1 MANKNLH
8 VETLRGLACLLV
20 VGIHSISTLYQN
32 NLMGDNIY
40 ILKIASFLSYLRM
53 PLFAF
58 LSGYVYSMRPV
69 KFSSLRRFI
78 KGKIRRIIIPLFTVG
93 TSVSLITHFFGTKGV
108 IGISDA
114 LLCVIMPVGVYW
126 FLGAIFI
133 IFIISAVLDSL
144 NIMNSKKNIALVII
158 ASLLIRSIDVNITN
172 ILSLSGALYL
182 FPFFIFGVLMQRF
195 DIDSVSLK
203 VASTVIL
210 LLAAIHISQYTGTP
224 DDIRN
229 ERFFGSI
236 VSICFCYFIF
246 KLKLTSRSLVYIGGF
261 SYSIYLFHIL
271 FVTAPRI
278 IISKANLFDTYPVYP
293 SIVLSI
299 FIGISAPII
308 FDKIISKRKTL
319 SLLFLGK
326 KRSWFFLIK
335 ISSSANS

>member
-93 TSVSLITHFFGTKGV
+93 TSVSLISHFFGTKGV

-224 DDIRN
+224 DSIGIRN
-229 ERFFGSI
+229 ERFFGPI

-246 KLKLTSRSLVYIGGF
+246 KLKFTSRSLVYIGGF

-308 FDKIISKRKTL
+308 FDKIISKRKIL

-326 KRSWFFLIK
+326 KRS
-335 ISSSANS
+335 